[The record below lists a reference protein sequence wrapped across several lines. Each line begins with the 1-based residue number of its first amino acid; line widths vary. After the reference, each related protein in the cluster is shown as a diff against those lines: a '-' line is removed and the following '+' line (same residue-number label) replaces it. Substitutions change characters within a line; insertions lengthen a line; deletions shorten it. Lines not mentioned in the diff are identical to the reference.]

1 MVYNVISPDGSGQS
15 EDAVSWIER
24 QMTRR
29 EWRRADLT
37 RGLHVPS
44 GNVSRSMNSRQSI
57 DVTYVKRIADVFHA
71 DEALLLSLAGQSN
84 AR

>member
-1 MVYNVISPDGSGQS
+1 
-15 EDAVSWIER
+15 
-24 QMTRR
+24 
-29 EWRRADLT
+29 
-37 RGLHVPS
+37 
-44 GNVSRSMNSRQSI
+44 MNSRQSI